1 MMENRQ
7 DCDCGCCDGGCC
19 DGEDLVMTLELDD
32 GTQLV
37 CSVLTIFPVD
47 GKQYIALLPDGEDE
61 EEGDIFF
68 YRYSETPDGQ
78 PILGCI
84 EGDEEYEAVID
95 RFDEILDE
103 EEYDELV
110 PADEAD
116 PE

>member
-1 MMENRQ
+1 MMENGQ
-7 DCDCGCCDGGCC
+7 DCGCCDGSCC
-19 DGEDLVMTLELDD
+19 DGEDMVMTLELDD

-47 GKQYIALLPDGEDE
+47 GRQYIALLRDGEDE

-78 PILGCI
+78 PVLGCI
-84 EGDEEYEAVID
+84 EGAEEYEAVID